1 MPLPQHSLNNQ
12 QILEKS
18 AIKMMQEIEKQQVLE
33 NAKQTPKDVSREIP
47 KN

>member
-1 MPLPQHSLNNQ
+1 MPPIQQSLKNQ

-18 AIKMMQEIEKQQVLE
+18 AIKMMQEIERRQVLE
-33 NAKQTPKDVSREIP
+33 NAKNNQNNDSREIQ